1 MRTAVN
7 FIFFIVF
14 AFGKEIE
21 ETLDAA
27 DTISHYGYTV
37 EKHYVTTDDGYTVQ
51 LQRIPV
57 GRDDRSILGCSKRP
71 VVFFMHGLF
80 GSSYHFLLNL
90 PSQSAAYI
98 FADAGFDVWLGNIR
112 GTEYGLNHTS
122 FSTNGVNFWNF
133 SLYEHSHYDLRQQ
146 IEYVLDYTR
155 HESLFYVGHSQ
166 GTAVMFARLAEADVT
181 WQSKIRVFFAL
192 GPTAGFM
199 KPLMPFTLL
208 EENYLQALI
217 QFALDGKF
225 GILPVEIPRA
235 IASKFADF
243 CSSKFFTFLCSAGFK
258 VAAGIETLGQ
268 VNDSRIP
275 IILSHF
281 PSATSTLNL
290 LHWMQIFKYHELRRL
305 DLGTARNLIAY
316 GQKDAPRLEIGNI
329 IAQTI
334 LYFSK
339 DDQITDEVD
348 VREIIMK
355 QMGPGLIESYDLDHF
370 THFDFILGLRA
381 TDEVYKPIVY
391 RIYKELK
398 KKGC

>member
-1 MRTAVN
+1 MQ
-7 FIFFIVF
+7 
-14 AFGKEIE
+14 
-21 ETLDAA
+21 A

-57 GRDDRSILGCSKRP
+57 GRDGRFYFKITEHINFFFKDRSILGCSKRP

-133 SLYEHSHYDLRQQ
+133 RFLHFRVFQVTRINSSLYEHSHYDLRQQ

-217 QFALDGKF
+217 QV
-225 GILPVEIPRA
+225 IL
-235 IASKFADF
+235 
-243 CSSKFFTFLCSAGFK
+243 
-258 VAAGIETLGQ
+258 
-268 VNDSRIP
+268 N
-275 IILSHF
+275 
-281 PSATSTLNL
+281 
-290 LHWMQIFKYHELRRL
+290 
-305 DLGTARNLIAY
+305 
-316 GQKDAPRLEIGNI
+316 
-329 IAQTI
+329 
-334 LYFSK
+334 
-339 DDQITDEVD
+339 
-348 VREIIMK
+348 
-355 QMGPGLIESYDLDHF
+355 
-370 THFDFILGLRA
+370 
-381 TDEVYKPIVY
+381 
-391 RIYKELK
+391 
-398 KKGC
+398 